1 MRKRLKKKIFKKR
14 YAVLKA
20 RLEASPGKGQKNQ
33 EEVLKEMASSFG
45 VDVKILSKWEGRTPE
60 EIFGKDL
67 LEQ

>member
-14 YAVLKA
+14 YAALKA
-20 RLEASPGKGQKNQ
+20 RLEASPDKEQKNK
-33 EEVLKEMASSFG
+33 ETVLKEMASVFD
-45 VDVKILSKWEGRTPE
+45 VDEKILSRWEGKTPE